1 MYVFIGYLFM
11 HENHE
16 NHENQLQRCTLKM
29 RQDDLRIIHNKQFA
43 RTTTQTFH
51 DMQIG

>member
-11 HENHE
+11 HE

-43 RTTTQTFH
+43 RTTAQTFH